1 MEWVLMP
8 LRRYAEFSGRSRRT
22 EFWAWQLFH
31 FVVYIFV
38 SGLSGAFLN
47 RTGSAD
53 LSSPGMVINLLY
65 FVFWLATLVPTIA
78 VTVRRLHDTDR
89 SGAWWFVAPFP
100 PYPTAALI
108 IFAVAIGLAIAGAA
122 ASTWI
127 IPGAIVAV
135 ASLIGW
141 VTLLVF
147 LFQEGTRGA
156 NRFGEDPKGPGVA
169 EVFA

>member
-22 EFWAWQLFH
+22 EFWAWHLFH
-31 FVVYIFV
+31 FVVYVFV
-38 SGLSGAFLN
+38 TGLSGAFMN
-47 RTGSAD
+47 TTGSAD
-53 LSSPGMVINLLY
+53 LSSPGMILNLLY

-89 SGAWWFVAPFP
+89 SGAWWFIAPFP
-100 PYPTAALI
+100 PYPTAAFL
-108 IFAVAIGLAIAGAA
+108 IFAVGIGLAMAGASSSA
-122 ASTWI
+122 LVATGSL
-127 IPGAIVAV
+127 VAV

-147 LFQEGTRGA
+147 LFQDGTRGP
-156 NRFGEDPKGPGVA
+156 NRFGDDPKGPGVA
-169 EVFA
+169 EIFA